1 MIKFLIQKI
10 TSLFG
15 NFFCQF
21 IFGVDCRRISIY
33 KSNARLMFTI
43 LFFNGLWTWSKYLRI
58 FTSTNITASI
68 KHFIKILK
76 WHQQLY
82 LEMFFHNIANI
93 GKDLD
98 FRVPTVWILQQALS
112 NEKRGCGILHT
123 NEEQL
128 KVAWQMT
135 KNLPVVGR
143 KGGRFLGPYTT
154 PSHLQCP
161 TYLDIS
167 IR

>member
-1 MIKFLIQKI
+1 MIKFFIQKI
-10 TSLFG
+10 TSIFG
-15 NFFCQF
+15 NFFCHF

-33 KSNARLMFTI
+33 KSNARLMF
-43 LFFNGLWTWSKYLRI
+43 FNGWWTWSKYLRI

-68 KHFIKILK
+68 KHFIKNSK

-135 KNLPVVGR
+135 KNLPVVGGKIFR
-143 KGGRFLGPYTT
+143 SLYYPL
-154 PSHLQCP
+154 PSSVSYIP
-161 TYLDIS
+161 RYIY
-167 IR
+167 

>member
-1 MIKFLIQKI
+1 M
-10 TSLFG
+10 
-15 NFFCQF
+15 
-21 IFGVDCRRISIY
+21 IY

-143 KGGRFLGPYTT
+143 KGGRFFGPYTT